1 MTGVLEELE
10 RVLMVIAHEPSSMPA
25 ADVEKLR
32 DRLRGEG
39 ILFKIRVLDANVKNR
54 KEPAGLVGQPGGH
67 KL

>member
-1 MTGVLEELE
+1 
-10 RVLMVIAHEPSSMPA
+10 MVIAHEPSSMPA